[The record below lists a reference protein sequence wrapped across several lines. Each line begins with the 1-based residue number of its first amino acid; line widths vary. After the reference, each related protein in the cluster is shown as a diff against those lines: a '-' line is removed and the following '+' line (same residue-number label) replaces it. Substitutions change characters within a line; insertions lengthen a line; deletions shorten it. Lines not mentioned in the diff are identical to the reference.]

1 MNLTESE
8 TDLENQNSIGFIDP
22 VQGDKML
29 GAFRVACGIKGAV
42 VLIHAPVGCH
52 WGVNFIERLSSV
64 KTNASISALR
74 ERSVVFGGEDSLRK
88 TIEIILKNRKK
99 RYLILLAGSVSSII
113 GEDWQGVI
121 DSVGF
126 GFHSIA
132 IDCGGYL
139 GKMGDG
145 YEECMAELCKWM
157 DDPEPGR
164 DKSVPKVN
172 LIGLQRDIVRGEAD
186 IRELIRILGLVKI
199 DVNSVFPPAT
209 LTELKRAPNID
220 LNIVL
225 GYGTVL
231 AKRMEERWGIPW
243 VLFDEYPYGLVATRD
258 FVQGVGNRIGIDSH
272 HMDKRFQREEAKAL
286 KALRQ
291 AQLYL
296 PALYEFPVAI
306 SADLPQAKG
315 LARFLATEVGMDIRG
330 IHITAS
336 PGSVDEEIGLK
347 NICSDILFQASW
359 DRFEILIEKRDVK
372 LMLGSDLERHIS
384 LKKNVS
390 LILISYPTTSRLT
403 LTSLP
408 YMGFRGVLTLIEEMV
423 NSVLAER
430 TCPPQIPKAN

>member
-1 MNLTESE
+1 
-8 TDLENQNSIGFIDP
+8 
-22 VQGDKML
+22 
-29 GAFRVACGIKGAV
+29 
-42 VLIHAPVGCH
+42 
-52 WGVNFIERLSSV
+52 
-64 KTNASISALR
+64 
-74 ERSVVFGGEDSLRK
+74 
-88 TIEIILKNRKK
+88 
-99 RYLILLAGSVSSII
+99 
-113 GEDWQGVI
+113 
-121 DSVGF
+121 
-126 GFHSIA
+126 
-132 IDCGGYL
+132 
-139 GKMGDG
+139 
-145 YEECMAELCKWM
+145 
-157 DDPEPGR
+157 
-164 DKSVPKVN
+164 
-172 LIGLQRDIVRGEAD
+172 
-186 IRELIRILGLVKI
+186 
-199 DVNSVFPPAT
+199 
-209 LTELKRAPNID
+209 
-220 LNIVL
+220 
-225 GYGTVL
+225 
-231 AKRMEERWGIPW
+231 
-243 VLFDEYPYGLVATRD
+243 
-258 FVQGVGNRIGIDSH
+258 
-272 HMDKRFQREEAKAL
+272 
-286 KALRQ
+286 
-291 AQLYL
+291 LYL